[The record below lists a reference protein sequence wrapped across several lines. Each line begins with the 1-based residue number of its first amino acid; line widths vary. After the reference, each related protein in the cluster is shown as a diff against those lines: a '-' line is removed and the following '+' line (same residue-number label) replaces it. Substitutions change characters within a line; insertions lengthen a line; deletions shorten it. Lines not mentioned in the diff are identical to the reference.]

1 MARVAMVSAIIRIA
15 NTVTAPATWRAS
27 GACGSP
33 PNAAICC
40 ASRCPRASSKTTSA
54 AIARTCSVS
63 QTYTP
68 AAARLTG
75 DEVDRM

>member
-1 MARVAMVSAIIRIA
+1 MVSAIIRIA
-15 NTVTAPATWRAS
+15 NTVTAPATSRAPGAS
-27 GACGSP
+27 GLP
-33 PNAAICC
+33 PNAAICW

-54 AIARTCSVS
+54 AIATTWSVS
-63 QTYTP
+63 QAYTP